1 MSDDITTAISPST
14 ESCAVLHQNEDG
26 SPAPCP
32 GYPHKPAEP
41 LPQPECS
48 QCHSFGLRLV
58 TDTIQRLKERITAEK
73 AWTSVLVDAE
83 DLSVV
88 LTALERHH
96 QHS

>member
-1 MSDDITTAISPST
+1 MSDDITTAVSPEPEEYNNLT
-14 ESCAVLHQNEDG
+14 GDFGPQ
-26 SPAPCP
+26 PAIYKT
-32 GYPHKPAEP
+32 GRAAEP